1 MWLKGVVG
9 IALVLLGWSAWAEVD
24 INSATETQ
32 LRTVKGIGH
41 TRAQAILAWRG
52 RNGSF
57 HNVADLRRV
66 KGFGDKTIAKVGPHL
81 MIHGVPLVVAHPS
94 GGAVIPKR

>member
-1 MWLKGVVG
+1 MWQRV
-9 IALVLLGWSAWAEVD
+9 ISAAALALCCLTAWAGVD
-24 INSATETQ
+24 LNSANETQ

-52 RNGSF
+52 KNGPF
-57 HNVADLRRV
+57 HSAADLRRV

-81 MIHGVPLVVAHPS
+81 SIQGAPLVNGHAPA
-94 GGAVIPKR
+94 GPTKR